1 MLNLYITSANKKEGK
16 TFLTAGI
23 AGTMQSLG
31 YSTCVYKPIQTSGI
45 EHNGFM
51 QSPDL
56 TLIKTVDPY
65 IDTHFSYL
73 YKSNLEPLIASEL
86 ENEPIDID
94 LINSEYSRLLT
105 ISDCTLLDG
114 DSGLLSPLS
123 PNIQTID
130 LIKKLQIPVLF
141 VLTPRED
148 SINDTLLSIYAA
160 QEKGVEIRGVVINNI
175 YEDCS
180 KPLLNAIPRVIEEY
194 TNVKILGLIP
204 HLEQKFSPEDLITT
218 VLNGVDVESVFNV
231 KIEKLDQG

>member
-1 MLNLYITSANKKEGK
+1 MLNLYISSANNKEGK

-56 TLIKTVDPY
+56 TFIKTVDPY

-114 DSGLLSPLS
+114 DSGLLSPLA

-180 KPLLNAIPRVIEEY
+180 KSLLNAIPRVIEEY

-218 VLNGVDVESVFNV
+218 VLNGVDIESVFNV

>member
-1 MLNLYITSANKKEGK
+1 MLNLYISSASKKEGK
-16 TFLTAGI
+16 TFLTAGL

-56 TLIKTVDPY
+56 TFIKSIDPY

-73 YKSNLEPLIASEL
+73 YKSNLEPLIASEF
-86 ENEPIDID
+86 ENDPIDID

-105 ISDCTLLDG
+105 ISDCTILDG
-114 DSGLLSPLS
+114 DSGLLSPLA
-123 PNIQTID
+123 PNIQTVD

-204 HLEQKFSPEDLITT
+204 HLKQKFSPEDIITT
-218 VLNGVDVESVFNV
+218 VLNGVDIESVFNV